1 MELWNLS
8 SMESR
13 ETTPVK
19 QILVTM
25 YLMNTSIKTKKCAT
39 KHMTKL
45 QRQYFQKVN
54 YISCCYAIYPHP
66 QKLYISFYF
75 SNQTNN
81 NLIEEIVRFKK
92 YFFKREIFFF
102 YLKNTLF
109 LGNRREL
116 LIYVFYFK
124 DYMYYFFNYNK
135 NTRNICTTIFNCI
148 DIHFDGKYLVFG
160 VVETFI

>member
-1 MELWNLS
+1 M
-8 SMESR
+8 
-13 ETTPVK
+13 
-19 QILVTM
+19 
-25 YLMNTSIKTKKCAT
+25 
-39 KHMTKL
+39 
-45 QRQYFQKVN
+45 QYTLIRRN
-54 YISCCYAIYPHP
+54 YT
-66 QKLYISFYF
+66 LFFF

-109 LGNRREL
+109 LGNRGEL